1 MTETRHLTATIYG
14 SFEALNDGPRIVH
27 ACLAAA
33 HAAGATVLNYQWH
46 QFEPHGVTALVLLSE
61 SHLSIHTWPE
71 KGSAAVDVF
80 TCGDAKPRKALDSM
94 LKDLDCE
101 CNQHQLQI
109 RHV

>member
-14 SFEALNDGPRIVH
+14 SFDALNNGPRIVH

-46 QFEPHGVTALVLLSE
+46 QFEPHGVTMLVLLAE

-80 TCGDAKPRKALDSM
+80 TCGDARPRRALETL
-94 LKDLDCE
+94 LKELQCE

-109 RHV
+109 RSV